1 MMILEDFDMKL
12 ELKSIKHAQWKSE
25 ETHCY
30 NANLYVDGK
39 PFAIVGNHGQGGA
52 DSEDQDPRFKGN
64 WSEKLKEV
72 EQYCRE
78 AYKFK
83 GYKDVWINGS
93 MEHACHVL
101 MEDHLERKHYRP
113 FLKQICG
120 ITDGKMWSYGKSDT
134 VKPTKENM
142 DRIRENG
149 EVFLNELPEDE
160 AIAKIK
166 ATAYVQKGGVK

>member
-1 MMILEDFDMKL
+1 MILEDFDMKL

>member
-1 MMILEDFDMKL
+1 MKL

-142 DRIRENG
+142 DRIR
-149 EVFLNELPEDE
+149 
-160 AIAKIK
+160 A
-166 ATAYVQKGGVK
+166 

>member
-1 MMILEDFDMKL
+1 MKL
-12 ELKSIKHAQWKSE
+12 ELKSIKNAQWKSE

-64 WSEKLKEV
+64 WSEKLREV

>member
-1 MMILEDFDMKL
+1 MKL

-64 WSEKLKEV
+64 WSEKLREV

-93 MEHACHVL
+93 MEDACHVL

>member
-1 MMILEDFDMKL
+1 MKL

-64 WSEKLKEV
+64 WSKKLREV

-101 MEDHLERKHYRP
+101 LEDHLERKHYRP

-142 DRIRENG
+142 DRLRENG

-166 ATAYVQKGGVK
+166 ATAYVQKGEAT

>member
-1 MMILEDFDMKL
+1 MKL

-64 WSEKLKEV
+64 WSEKLREV

-166 ATAYVQKGGVK
+166 ATAYVQKGEAT

>member
-1 MMILEDFDMKL
+1 MILEDFDMKL

-64 WSEKLKEV
+64 WSEKLREV

>member
-1 MMILEDFDMKL
+1 MKL

-64 WSEKLKEV
+64 WSEKLREV

-166 ATAYVQKGGVK
+166 STAYVQKGGVK

>member
-1 MMILEDFDMKL
+1 MKL

-64 WSEKLKEV
+64 WSEKLREV

-142 DRIRENG
+142 DRLRENG

>member
-1 MMILEDFDMKL
+1 MKL

-64 WSEKLKEV
+64 WSEKLREV

>member
-1 MMILEDFDMKL
+1 MKL

-64 WSEKLKEV
+64 WSKKLREV

-101 MEDHLERKHYRP
+101 LEDHLERKHYRP

-142 DRIRENG
+142 DRLRKNG

-166 ATAYVQKGGVK
+166 ATAYVQKGEAT

>member
-1 MMILEDFDMKL
+1 MKL

>member
-30 NANLYVDGK
+30 DAKLYVDGK
-39 PFAIVGNHGQGGA
+39 PFALVGNHGQGGA
-52 DSEDQDPRFKGN
+52 DTEYQDPRFKGDYSVKRN
-64 WSEKLKEV
+64 AV

-83 GYKDVWINGS
+83 GYKGVWINGS

-101 MEDHLERKHYRP
+101 LEDYLERKHYRP

-120 ITDGKMWSYGKSDT
+120 VTNGRMWSYGKNL
-134 VKPTKENM
+134 KPTKENM
-142 DRIRENG
+142 DRLRENG

-166 ATAYVQKGGVK
+166 ATAYVRKGEAT